1 MASRLVV
8 EEATLTLPWMVM
20 VHGMSQDHRVFS
32 CQVDAFRPHYRILL
46 IDLPGHGLASACSGP
61 FGPIEFADHVN
72 RELHRYG
79 VEDAI
84 FWGTH
89 TGASAGLLLAAIYAN
104 RIQRLILEGPVVP
117 GGNPP
122 VVLEAI
128 EKARQKARQEGVAA
142 AITDWWQTSCW
153 FEYMRAHPESCR
165 AAEHLAIIKE
175 FGGRPWLDDQ
185 PPKPIEDIE
194 VLLTGVRIPSL
205 IYNGTTDHEEF
216 RRSSDYIISLLNDAQ
231 RATVPSSGGFPAW
244 ENPKAVNN
252 LVANF
257 LD

>member
-8 EEATLTLPWMVM
+8 EEATRTRPWMVM

-32 CQVDAFRPHYRILL
+32 CQVDAFRSHYRILL
-46 IDLPGHGLASACSGP
+46 IDLPGHGLASAYSGP
-61 FGPIEFADHVN
+61 FGHIEFADHMN
-72 RELHRYG
+72 RELHRRG

-117 GGNPP
+117 GDNPP

-128 EKARQKARQEGVAA
+128 ETARQKARQEGIAA
-142 AITDWWQTSCW
+142 AIAGWWETGCW

-165 AAEHLAIIKE
+165 AAEHLAIIKDFE
-175 FGGRPWLDDQ
+175 GRPWLDDQ
-185 PPKPIEDIE
+185 PPKPVEDIGG
-194 VLLTGVRIPSL
+194 LLAGVRIPVL
-205 IYNGTTDHEEF
+205 IYNGIDDHEEF
-216 RRSSDYIISLLNDAQ
+216 LGSSGHIVSLLNDAQ
-231 RATVPSSGGFPAW
+231 RATVPRSGGFPAW

>member
-8 EEATLTLPWMVM
+8 EEATLTRPWMVM

-46 IDLPGHGLASACSGP
+46 IDLPGHGLASTCSGP

-104 RIQRLILEGPVVP
+104 RIQRLILEGPIVP
-117 GGNPP
+117 GGYPP

-128 EKARQKARQEGVAA
+128 EKARQKARQEDVAA